1 MWVIGSDFFKYLSM
15 FALLTISP
23 VNFCLLLLPLDGE
36 CIPAVLGRSE
46 ERGQVG
52 APVEVGGDPVLNF
65 CPRLLV
71 AIQVLF
77 FLLICLG
84 GGSDLSAFFIWSSDK
99 FYTEDQRLL
108 GRICSYF
115 KLAKFRWIA
124 EDFLHKWAKKL
135 PETGE
140 KKLTENYQTLPEAQ
154 RTQAIECDTWECI
167 CS

>member
-1 MWVIGSDFFKYLSM
+1 M

-52 APVEVGGDPVLNF
+52 APLEVGGDPVLNF

-84 GGSDLSAFFIWSSDK
+84 GGQIFLLFSFDPRTNFIQKINDCLAEYAATSNWQNFDELLRIFFTNEQKKYQKQLKRNRLKITK
-99 FYTEDQRLL
+99 HCQRHNAPRLL
-108 GRICSYF
+108 SVILENVFAAKIQFSQKRF
-115 KLAKFRWIA
+115 K
-124 EDFLHKWAKKL
+124 
-135 PETGE
+135 
-140 KKLTENYQTLPEAQ
+140 
-154 RTQAIECDTWECI
+154 
-167 CS
+167 